1 MLRPCVPFA
10 PQNHVI
16 SFQRQN
22 GLPELFRY
30 RASRAGRV
38 GSGLGGWRL
47 RPRCVGSSTPM
58 STALIALRCRTTPC
72 HGAVLSAEYGAELSA
87 ETDSDRQ
94 LPDNILRRGQ
104 TTSYSCPRVS
114 SSFTT
119 PQIYA
124 TTNPLVEEKTIP
136 FRSGSLRTPVY
147 GCFVASKVDYT
158 KLEMRGRAQRV
169 ALPAQTGV
177 LTGLNWTD
185 VHQIFSRRREVDTE
199 DPPRRTLRPAL

>member
-1 MLRPCVPFA
+1 MD
-10 PQNHVI
+10 
-16 SFQRQN
+16 
-22 GLPELFRY
+22 
-30 RASRAGRV
+30 
-38 GSGLGGWRL
+38 GGL

-114 SSFTT
+114 ASFTT

-136 FRSGSLRTPVY
+136 FRSGSWRTNASVWVLRCIKSGLYQTRNAWQSPACSPP
-147 GCFVASKVDYT
+147 GANW
-158 KLEMRGRAQRV
+158 RANW
-169 ALPAQTGV
+169 AQ
-177 LTGLNWTD
+177 LD
-185 VHQIFSRRREVDTE
+185 RRSSNFQQT
-199 DPPRRTLRPAL
+199 